1 MGNRIASSRKI
12 AVSENEQVVFAC
24 GQAIYYKKDLEI
36 KYKSQCHQLTNVK
49 INISEKKLTIHR
61 IRQLKC
67 DDTYMLQLT
76 RIKIFI
82 KIIVKKICS
91 RSSKIPM

>member
-1 MGNRIASSRKI
+1 MGNLIASSRKI
-12 AVSENEQVVFAC
+12 TVSENEQVVFAC

-36 KYKSQCHQLTNVK
+36 KYKSQCHQLTNV
-49 INISEKKLTIHR
+49 NIYIYRKKNLQYKTA
-61 IRQLKC
+61 KC

-82 KIIVKKICS
+82 QIIV
-91 RSSKIPM
+91 